1 MKLEHAEL
9 LADELGML
17 IEVELRENYSGRGM
31 YGENTSGIVVDSMNE
46 FLRGLGEYLK
56 TADESDL
63 DKIKEIGA
71 AIKRIKTDSM
81 GYSIIIY

>member
-17 IEVELRENYSGRGM
+17 IEVELREDYSGRGM

-46 FLRGLGEYLK
+46 FLKGLGDYLE
-56 TADESDL
+56 TAHEDDFET
-63 DKIKEIGA
+63 IKEIGA
-71 AIKRIKTDSM
+71 AIRRLKTDSM
-81 GYSIIIY
+81 GYQIIIY